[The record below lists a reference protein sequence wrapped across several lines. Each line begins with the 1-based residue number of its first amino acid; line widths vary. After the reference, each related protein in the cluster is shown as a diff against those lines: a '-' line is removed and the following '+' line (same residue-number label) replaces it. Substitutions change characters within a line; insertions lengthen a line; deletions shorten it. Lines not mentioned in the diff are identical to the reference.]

1 MHVEDLPLAG
11 LKLVRPKVF
20 GDSRGFFLE
29 TYNAP
34 RYRAAG
40 IDCAFAQ
47 DNHSR
52 SVKNTLRGLHYQSH
66 PGQAK
71 LIRAASG
78 RIFDVAVDIRPDSP
92 TFGRW
97 YGAYLDATE
106 QAQMFIPVGFAHGF
120 CVVSDMADVL
130 YKTSNVYDAATECG
144 FAWDD
149 PDVGVSWPVTEPI
162 LSERDVNA
170 ESFAKFRQR
179 LSRGA
184 T

>member
-20 GDSRGFFLE
+20 GDARGFFVE

-40 IDCAFAQ
+40 IDCTFAQ

-71 LIRAASG
+71 LIRAAAG
-78 RIFDVAVDIRPDSP
+78 RIYDVAVDIRPDSL

-106 QAQMFIPVGFAHGF
+106 QVQMFIPVGFAHGF
-120 CVVSDMADVL
+120 CVISDTADVL
-130 YKTSNVYDAATECG
+130 YKTSSVYDATTECG
-144 FAWDD
+144 FAWND
-149 PDVGVSWPVTEPI
+149 PDVGVTWPIDEPI
-162 LSERDVNA
+162 LSERDVRA
-170 ESFAKFRQR
+170 ESFAALREK
-179 LSRGA
+179 LSGGRS
-184 T
+184 

>member
-1 MHVEDLPLAG
+1 MKVEDLPLAG
-11 LKLVRPKVF
+11 LKLVRPEVF
-20 GDSRGFFLE
+20 SDSRGFFLE
-29 TYNAP
+29 TYNGP

-40 IDCAFAQ
+40 IDCVFEQ

-71 LIRAASG
+71 LIRAAAG

-106 QAQMFIPVGFAHGF
+106 QTQIFVPVGFAHGY
-120 CVVSDMADVL
+120 CVVSDVAEVF
-130 YKTSNVYDAATECG
+130 YKTSNVYDAATECT
-144 FAWDD
+144 FAWND
-149 PDVGVSWPVTEPI
+149 PDIGIAWPVTDPI
-162 LSERDVNA
+162 LSERDLCA
-170 ESFAKFRQR
+170 ESFAKLREK
-179 LSRGA
+179 LLGGGS
-184 T
+184 